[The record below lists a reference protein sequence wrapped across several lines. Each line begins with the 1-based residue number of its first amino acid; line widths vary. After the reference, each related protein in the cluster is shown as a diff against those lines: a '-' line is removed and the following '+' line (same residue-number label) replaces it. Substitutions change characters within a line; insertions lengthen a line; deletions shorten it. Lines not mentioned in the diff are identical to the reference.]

1 MNEAIELMV
10 NYAGAPVNV
19 SVLIEENVV
28 GTIYPVELDGQYAFT
43 LYINEDDEWSLLKE
57 SNGTIPHVDQLLRK
71 EIIRKLKVKLRDAA

>member
-28 GTIYPVELDGQYAFT
+28 GTIYPIELDGQYAFT
-43 LYINEDDEWSLLKE
+43 LYMNEDDEWNLLKE
-57 SNGTIPHVDQLLRK
+57 SNGTIPHVDQSLQK